1 MPFQSE
7 KQRRY
12 LWANEPEIARDWT
25 DTYGSKIHAANGGI
39 MRLPF
44 GNGKGVDYDDHEMM
58 IKVEELRR
66 EDPDTYG
73 DNVSDEEIIEFIK
86 TNEGGETID
95 NTSWYKQPNLE
106 RMWNDPGRPDI
117 SEGLGTMKNWA
128 TDKLES
134 GINWGRKKIGSGID
148 LGRMA
153 MRGIGN
159 FMAPGLGFAL
169 GALPR
174 ETAAQKFNKSFTV
187 GGANMPN
194 DPYGYYNQLR
204 HGNLNQDPFGRNP
217 VSLFGNYSKNLL
229 GDVNYE
235 GENKFNL
242 AKKNYAQNYFN
253 QKAAEYAPQE
263 DININVTP
271 ASLGGGNKG
280 NQGNVSGGYTAPDR
294 GDYDGRGHHWAEGGL
309 ISLWPR

>member
-1 MPFQSE
+1 MPFKSE
-7 KQRRY
+7 AQRRY
-12 LWANEPEIARDWT
+12 LWANEPEIARDWA
-25 DTYGSKIHAANGGI
+25 DTYGSKIQAADGGI

-44 GNGKGVDYDDHEMM
+44 AEGDIVDDQGNVF
-58 IKVEELRR
+58 EETEYTDLTQ
-66 EDPDTYG
+66 EQF
-73 DNVSDEEIIEFIK
+73 DERF
-86 TNEGGETID
+86 GGEYEENLTP
-95 NTSWYKQPNLE
+95 WYQEDTLQK
-106 RMWNDPGRPDI
+106 MWNDPGRPDI

-253 QKAAEYAPQE
+253 QKAAVAAPQE

-271 ASLGGGNKG
+271 ASLGGGNQG

-294 GDYDGRGHHWAEGGL
+294 GDYGGRGHHWAEGGL